1 MEASAL
7 PTSVALA
14 RTRLALGAP
23 LLRLRSDE
31 QLISLFRGGSEEA
44 FRAIHD
50 RYRQRMFAYTR
61 QMLSG
66 SAVDAEDTVQEIFVR
81 AYSGLR
87 SSDRELALRAWLY
100 RIAHNRCIDE
110 LRRPQSVATETIPA
124 TVPTAG
130 ADPVARLEQRDAL
143 QRLIADVQ
151 RLPDQQ
157 RSALLMRE
165 LAGMTYADVAGALGV
180 SVPAVKSL
188 LVRAR
193 VGLAQANEARDTACA
208 RIREDLI
215 VAHDRGVRASGLAR
229 RHLRDCPHCR
239 QFRIE
244 VRGVSRQL
252 AGFVPALGP
261 IGVIAKVLGIGSGGG
276 AAAGTSA
283 IAGGGATATTA
294 ATTAAG
300 GLAGAGGVVGLGT
313 IAGTGHVVTLLA
325 AAVVTAGGAIEL
337 QHIAPPAPQRVHHH
351 HVATRA
357 PSRATHARSSAAGA
371 GSTAQSSSV
380 SQSSS
385 GTAST
390 STSTASTSS
399 AANPLASNASSTA
412 AARRHARSR
421 VKMAPFAPPLTETL
435 DPDQLGT
442 LYGPGTPPSL
452 VDPANPAGTPITTAP
467 SSTTGTNGSSTST
480 PTGVTAPG
488 STTGNSSSPST
499 TSTGTAPTNVSGTSS
514 PSDTGTST
522 ATGATNSS
530 GSSTNSSGSSVS
542 SSTQTGSSGT
552 GSSST
557 STGSSSSKTG
567 SGRSTKV
574 VPAASTGSIDPS
586 KVPPASRPHGHGTI
600 AVFTM
605 TGN

>member
-1 MEASAL
+1 MGQGLDVEASAL
-7 PTSVALA
+7 PPSVALA

-31 QLISLFRGGSEEA
+31 QLVSLFRGGSEEA

-66 SAVDAEDTVQEIFVR
+66 SAIDAEDAVQEIFVR

-87 SSDRELALRAWLY
+87 SSDRALALRAWLY

-124 TVPTAG
+124 TVPNAG
-130 ADPVARLEQRDAL
+130 GDPVVRLEQRDAL
-143 QRLIADVQ
+143 RRLIADVQ

-165 LAGMTYADVAGALGV
+165 LAGMTYADVAGALCV

-239 QFRIE
+239 RFRTE

-252 AGFVPALGP
+252 AAFVPALGP
-261 IGVIAKVLGIGSGGG
+261 IGVIAKVLGIGGGGG
-276 AAAGTSA
+276 AAAGTGA
-283 IAGGGATATTA
+283 IAGSGATATAA

-300 GLAGAGGVVGLGT
+300 GLAGSSAVVGLGA
-313 IAGTGHVVTLLA
+313 IASSGHVVTLLA

-337 QHIAPPAPQRVHHH
+337 QHITPPPPQRVHHH
-351 HVATRA
+351 HAVTRA
-357 PSRATHARSSAAGA
+357 AGRTSPISPRGATTSSASSSDTGRI
-371 GSTAQSSSV
+371 STPTATSSPTTVSSSSV
-380 SQSSS
+380 
-385 GTAST
+385 
-390 STSTASTSS
+390 
-399 AANPLASNASSTA
+399 ANPLTPSNGSSTRA
-412 AARRHARSR
+412 GRHHPRSS
-421 VKMAPFAPPLTETL
+421 VKTAPLTLTETL
-435 DPDQLGT
+435 NPDHWST
-442 LYGPGTPPSL
+442 LFGPGTPPSL
-452 VDPANPAGTPITTAP
+452 VDPTTPPSGTSPTSGSASTPGSAGSTPTADPNAPASTAGTP
-467 SSTTGTNGSSTST
+467 SSTPVSTTPPSSTST
-480 PTGVTAPG
+480 
-488 STTGNSSSPST
+488 
-499 TSTGTAPTNVSGTSS
+499 
-514 PSDTGTST
+514 T
-522 ATGATNSS
+522 ATGTPAGSATS
-530 GSSTNSSGSSVS
+530 GSTASGSATAGTTG
-542 SSTQTGSSGT
+542 TQS

-557 STGSSSSKTG
+557 AGSSSGTNSTTG
-567 SGRSTKV
+567 GTRVTKV
-574 VPAASTGSIDPS
+574 TPANSTGSIDPS
-586 KVPPASRPHGHGTI
+586 KLPAASRPHGHGTI

>member
-1 MEASAL
+1 
-7 PTSVALA
+7 V
-14 RTRLALGAP
+14 
-23 LLRLRSDE
+23 
-31 QLISLFRGGSEEA
+31 SLFRGGNEEA

-66 SAVDAEDTVQEIFVR
+66 SAVDAEDAVQEIFVR

-124 TVPTAG
+124 TVPNAG
-130 ADPVARLEQRDAL
+130 GDPVTRLELRDAL
-143 QRLIADVQ
+143 KRLIADVQ

-239 QFRIE
+239 QFRTD

-252 AGFVPALGP
+252 AAFVPALGP
-261 IGVIAKVLGIGSGGG
+261 IGVIAKVLGIGGGGG
-276 AAAGTSA
+276 AAAGGGA
-283 IAGGGATATTA
+283 IAGSGATATAA
-294 ATTAAG
+294 ATSAAG
-300 GLAGAGGVVGLGT
+300 GLAGSGALVGA
-313 IAGTGHVVTLLA
+313 IAGSGHVVTLLA

-337 QHIAPPAPQRVHHH
+337 QHISPPPPQRAHHH
-351 HVATRA
+351 HAAARQA
-357 PSRATHARSSAAGA
+357 SPSPQAG
-371 GSTAQSSSV
+371 
-380 SQSSS
+380 
-385 GTAST
+385 
-390 STSTASTSS
+390 TSS
-399 AANPLASNASSTA
+399 AGTPAAASPSSVGQTSSAPATSSATTAPASSASNPLASNGSSTRTGH
-412 AARRHARSR
+412 RRLRASARSQ
-421 VKMAPFAPPLTETL
+421 PLGLPLTETL
-435 DPDQLGT
+435 DPDHLST

-452 VDPANPAGTPITTAP
+452 IDPANPAATPV
-467 SSTTGTNGSSTST
+467 TST
-480 PTGVTAPG
+480 PISAPSADGTSPIASTDPNAPASPTGTSSSTPAGTAP
-488 STTGNSSSPST
+488 
-499 TSTGTAPTNVSGTSS
+499 TSVTGTAPTGTTGTSSATSGTSGTGTSGTSS
-514 PSDTGTST
+514 TQSNSPSTST
-522 ATGATNSS
+522 SPKGT
-530 GSSTNSSGSSVS
+530 
-542 SSTQTGSSGT
+542 GT
-552 GSSST
+552 GSTSST
-557 STGSSSSKTG
+557 GG
-567 SGRSTKV
+567 SGRTTKV
-574 VPAASTGSIDPS
+574 TPAASTGSIDPS
-586 KVPPASRPHGHGTI
+586 KVPAASRPHGHGTI

>member
-7 PTSVALA
+7 PPSVAIA

-23 LLRLRSDE
+23 LLRFRSDE
-31 QLISLFRGGSEEA
+31 QLVSLFRYGSEEA

-66 SAVDAEDTVQEIFVR
+66 SAVDAEDAVQEIFVR

-87 SSDRELALRAWLY
+87 ASDRELALRAWLY

-110 LRRPQSVATETIPA
+110 RRRPQSVATEVIPA
-124 TVPTAG
+124 TVPNTG
-130 ADPVARLEQRDAL
+130 GDPVARVEQRDAL

-193 VGLAQANEARDTACA
+193 VGLAQASEARDTACT

-239 QFRIE
+239 QFRSE

-252 AGFVPALGP
+252 AAFVPALGP
-261 IGVIAKVLGIGSGGG
+261 IGVVAKLLGIGGASGGG
-276 AAAGTSA
+276 AAAGSSA
-283 IAGGGATATTA
+283 IAGGTATAATATATA
-294 ATTAAG
+294 TAG
-300 GLAGAGGVVGLGT
+300 GLAGTGAVAGVGAL
-313 IAGTGHVVTLLA
+313 AGGHVVTLLA

-337 QHIAPPAPQRVHHH
+337 QHIAPPAPHRVHHH
-351 HVATRA
+351 HAAANRASARTAATASSAVSSPSSTGAASAASSPQEGSASAATSSGQAANPFAPAASTTPAARHRATGARRHILDLPLSETIDPDHWDYLYGISGGANGLANPANPSGSSTTPPGSSTSSPTAGSPSSASPAGVTPPTSATGAPTATPSTGAAPTTATGAA
-357 PSRATHARSSAAGA
+357 PSTGTSAGTGTSAA
-371 GSTAQSSSV
+371 
-380 SQSSS
+380 SSS
-385 GTAST
+385 GTT
-390 STSTASTSS
+390 GSTSS
-399 AANPLASNASSTA
+399 TGST
-412 AARRHARSR
+412 S
-421 VKMAPFAPPLTETL
+421 
-435 DPDQLGT
+435 
-442 LYGPGTPPSL
+442 PGS
-452 VDPANPAGTPITTAP
+452 AGTA
-467 SSTTGTNGSSTST
+467 G
-480 PTGVTAPG
+480 
-488 STTGNSSSPST
+488 ST
-499 TSTGTAPTNVSGTSS
+499 TSTGSAGQ
-514 PSDTGTST
+514 
-522 ATGATNSS
+522 A
-530 GSSTNSSGSSVS
+530 
-542 SSTQTGSSGT
+542 
-552 GSSST
+552 
-557 STGSSSSKTG
+557 
-567 SGRSTKV
+567 GRSRTTV
-574 VPAASTGSIDPS
+574 TPAASTGSIDPTKQPATS
-586 KVPPASRPHGHGTI
+586 KLHGHGTI

>member
-7 PTSVALA
+7 PPSVALA

-31 QLISLFRGGSEEA
+31 QLVSLFRGGSEEA

-61 QMLSG
+61 QMLTG
-66 SAVDAEDTVQEIFVR
+66 SAVDAEDAVQEIFVR

-124 TVPTAG
+124 TVPNAG
-130 ADPVARLEQRDAL
+130 GDPVVRLEQRDAL
-143 QRLIADVQ
+143 KRLIADVQ

-193 VGLAQANEARDTACA
+193 VGLAQANEARDTSCA

-215 VAHDRGVRASGLAR
+215 VSHDRGVRASGLAR

-239 QFRIE
+239 QFRSE

-261 IGVIAKVLGIGSGGG
+261 IGVIAKVLGIGGGGG
-276 AAAGTSA
+276 AAAGTGA
-283 IAGGGATATTA
+283 IAGSGASATAA
-294 ATTAAG
+294 ASTAAG
-300 GLAGAGGVVGLGT
+300 GLASAGGVVGLGA
-313 IAGTGHVVTLLA
+313 IAGSGHVVTLLA
-325 AAVVTAGGAIEL
+325 AAVVTAGSALEL
-337 QHIAPPAPQRVHHH
+337 QHISPPAPQRIHHH
-351 HVATRA
+351 HVAARA
-357 PSRATHARSSAAGA
+357 PSRAPQAATGSAAG
-371 GSTAQSSSV
+371 SSAQSSSV
-380 SQSSS
+380 SQTSSAQS
-385 GTAST
+385 TSTVAPAST
-390 STSTASTSS
+390 STVS
-399 AANPLASNASSTA
+399 NPLASNASSTGA
-412 AARRHARSR
+412 GRRRSR
-421 VKMAPFAPPLTETL
+421 ASVRTAPLAPPLTETL
-435 DPDQLGT
+435 DPDQLTT

-452 VDPANPAGTPITTAP
+452 INPANPTATPVTSTP
-467 SSTTGTNGSSTST
+467 SSTPSAGGTSSAPLTN
-480 PTGVTAPG
+480 PTAPA
-488 STTGNSSSPST
+488 S
-499 TSTGTAPTNVSGTSS
+499 STGTASATPVGTAPTSTSGTAS
-514 PSDTGTST
+514 TGTTGTGT
-522 ATGATNSS
+522 ASS
-530 GSSTNSSGSSVS
+530 GT
-542 SSTQTGSSGT
+542 TGSSGT
-552 GSSST
+552 NST
-557 STGSSSSKTG
+557 STGSSSTGGSSTSTSSTGG
-567 SGRSTKV
+567 SGGTSKV
-574 VPAASTGSIDPS
+574 TPAASTRSIDPS
-586 KVPPASRPHGHGTI
+586 KISAASRPHGHGTI

>member
-165 LAGMTYADVAGALGV
+165 LAGMPYADVAGALGV

-239 QFRIE
+239 QFRTE

-261 IGVIAKVLGIGSGGG
+261 IGIIAKVLGIGGGGG

-283 IAGGGATATTA
+283 IAGGGATATAA

-357 PSRATHARSSAAGA
+357 PSRVAQAKSSGGA
-371 GSTAQSSSV
+371 GSSAQSSSV

-385 GTAST
+385 STASS
-390 STSTASTSS
+390 STGTASTSS
-399 AANPLASNASSTA
+399 AANPLASSTSSTG

-421 VKMAPFAPPLTETL
+421 VKMIPFAPPLTETL

-442 LYGPGTPPSL
+442 LYGPGTPPSI
-452 VDPANPAGTPITTAP
+452 VDPAKPAGTPITTSP
-467 SSTTGTNGSSTST
+467 SSTTGTDGSSTGT
-480 PTGVTAPG
+480 PTGATVPG

-499 TSTGTAPTNVSGTSS
+499 TSTGTAPTNVSSTSS
-514 PSDTGTST
+514 PTDTGTST
-522 ATGATNSS
+522 ATGA
-530 GSSTNSSGSSVS
+530 TNSSGSSVS

-567 SGRSTKV
+567 SGGSTKV

>member
-7 PTSVALA
+7 PPSVALA

-31 QLISLFRGGSEEA
+31 QLVSLFRYGSEEA

-66 SAVDAEDTVQEIFVR
+66 SAVDAEDAVQEIFVR

-87 SSDRELALRAWLY
+87 SSNRELALRAWLY

-124 TVPTAG
+124 TVPNAG
-130 ADPVARLEQRDAL
+130 SDPVARLEQRDAL
-143 QRLIADVQ
+143 KRLIADVQ

-193 VGLAQANEARDTACA
+193 VGLAQASEARDTACA

-239 QFRIE
+239 QFRGE

-261 IGVIAKVLGIGSGGG
+261 IGVIAKVLGIGGGGG
-276 AAAGTSA
+276 AAAGTGA
-283 IAGGGATATTA
+283 IAGSSATATAA

-300 GLAGAGGVVGLGT
+300 GLAGSGAVVGLGAL
-313 IAGTGHVVTLLA
+313 AGTGHVVTLLA

-337 QHIAPPAPQRVHHH
+337 QHIAPPATPRVHHH
-351 HVATRA
+351 HLATRA
-357 PSRATHARSSAAGA
+357 PSRASRPGTSAVPAGA
-371 GSTAQSSSV
+371 SSSNV
-380 SQSSS
+380 SQ
-385 GTAST
+385 TAVT
-390 STSTASTSS
+390 PVTSS
-399 AANPLASNASSTA
+399 ADTNATSVPSNPLASNASATRTGHRHSRSGAKA
-412 AARRHARSR
+412 APLG
-421 VKMAPFAPPLTETL
+421 MPLTETL
-435 DPDQLGT
+435 DPDQLST
-442 LYGPGTPPSL
+442 LYGPGNPPG
-452 VDPANPAGTPITTAP
+452 PIGAANPVSTPV
-467 SSTTGTNGSSTST
+467 SSTPAST
-480 PTGVTAPG
+480 PSADG
-488 STTGNSSSPST
+488 STTGVPTEPVSTTGSSSST
-499 TSTGTAPTNVSGTSS
+499 PVGTVPTSTGTAPTSSTGGSTASSGTPGTQTSGTGNTSGSTS
-514 PSDTGTST
+514 PSSS
-522 ATGATNSS
+522 ATG
-530 GSSTNSSGSSVS
+530 GSST
-542 SSTQTGSSGT
+542 SSTQGSR
-552 GSSST
+552 
-557 STGSSSSKTG
+557 
-567 SGRSTKV
+567 RSTKV
-574 VPAASTGSIDPS
+574 TPAASTGSIDPS
-586 KVPPASRPHGHGTI
+586 KIPAASRPHGHGTI

>member
-1 MEASAL
+1 VEASAL
-7 PTSVALA
+7 PPSVALA

-31 QLISLFRGGSEEA
+31 QLVSLFRYGSEEA

-66 SAVDAEDTVQEIFVR
+66 SAVDAEDAVQEIFVR

-87 SSDRELALRAWLY
+87 SSNRELALRAWLY

-124 TVPTAG
+124 TVPNAG
-130 ADPVARLEQRDAL
+130 SDPVVRLEQRDAL
-143 QRLIADVQ
+143 KRLIADVQ

-165 LAGMTYADVAGALGV
+165 LAGMTYADVGGALGV

-239 QFRIE
+239 QFRGE

-252 AGFVPALGP
+252 AAFVPALGP
-261 IGVIAKVLGIGSGGG
+261 IGFIAKVLGIGGGGG
-276 AAAGTSA
+276 AAAGTGA
-283 IAGGGATATTA
+283 IAGSSAA
-294 ATTAAG
+294 ATTT
-300 GLAGAGGVVGLGT
+300 AGGVAGSGAAVGLGAL
-313 IAGTGHVVTLLA
+313 AGTGHVVTMLA

-337 QHIAPPAPQRVHHH
+337 QHIAPPAPPRAHHH
-351 HVATRA
+351 HLAPRA
-357 PSRATHARSSAAGA
+357 PSRLPQPGTSAAA
-371 GSTAQSSSV
+371 ASPASSSSV
-380 SQSSS
+380 SQTSA
-385 GTAST
+385 TA
-390 STSTASTSS
+390 ATSS
-399 AANPLASNASSTA
+399 AGTNGTSVASNPLASNASAT
-412 AARRHARSR
+412 RTGHRHPRSGAKT
-421 VKMAPFAPPLTETL
+421 VPLGMPLTETL
-435 DPDQLGT
+435 DPDQLSI
-442 LYGPGTPPSL
+442 LYGPGSPPSL
-452 VDPANPAGTPITTAP
+452 IGAANPVTTPVSPTSASTPSADGSTPSVPTDPNAPVSTAGTSSSTPVGATPTSVTGAAP
-467 SSTTGTNGSSTST
+467 TSTTGGGTASGGTSGTATPGTSNSATGSTS
-480 PTGVTAPG
+480 PDG
-488 STTGNSSSPST
+488 S
-499 TSTGTAPTNVSGTSS
+499 
-514 PSDTGTST
+514 
-522 ATGATNSS
+522 ATGAGST
-530 GSSTNSSGSSVS
+530 SSTG
-542 SSTQTGSSGT
+542 
-552 GSSST
+552 
-557 STGSSSSKTG
+557 G

-574 VPAASTGSIDPS
+574 TPAASTGSIDPS
-586 KVPPASRPHGHGTI
+586 KIPAASRPHGHGTI

>member
-7 PTSVALA
+7 PPSVALA

-31 QLISLFRGGSEEA
+31 QLVSLFRGGSEEA

-66 SAVDAEDTVQEIFVR
+66 SAVDAEDAVQEIFVR

-124 TVPTAG
+124 TVPNQG
-130 ADPVARLEQRDAL
+130 ADPVVRLEQRDAL

-151 RLPDQQ
+151 RLPAQQ

-193 VGLAQANEARDTACA
+193 VGLAQASEARDTACA

-215 VAHDRGVRASGLAR
+215 VAHDRGVRTSGLAR

-239 QFRIE
+239 QFRTE

-252 AGFVPALGP
+252 AAFVPALGP
-261 IGVIAKVLGIGSGGG
+261 IGVIAKLLGIGGGGG
-276 AAAGTSA
+276 AAAGTGA
-283 IAGGGATATTA
+283 IAGSGAGATAA

-300 GLAGAGGVVGLGT
+300 GLAGSGAAVGIGA

-337 QHIAPPAPQRVHHH
+337 QHISPPAPQRTHHH
-351 HVATRA
+351 HAAARTPSHAAQPATSGAAVVTA
-357 PSRATHARSSAAGA
+357 P
-371 GSTAQSSSV
+371 SSSV
-380 SQSSS
+380 SQAAAAPVTSS
-385 GTAST
+385 AN
-390 STSTASTSS
+390 STASTTSTS
-399 AANPLASNASSTA
+399 NPLASNASSANTG
-412 AARRHARSR
+412 RRHPRSR
-421 VKMAPFAPPLTETL
+421 VRSFPLAPPLTQTL
-435 DPDQLGT
+435 DPDQLST

-452 VDPANPAGTPITTAP
+452 GGLTDPGSSTVTSTPGSTSGTDGT
-467 SSTTGTNGSSTST
+467 SSTT
-480 PTGVTAPG
+480 PVVPG
-488 STTGNSSSPST
+488 STGST
-499 TSTGTAPTNVSGTSS
+499 TDP
-514 PSDTGTST
+514 
-522 ATGATNSS
+522 
-530 GSSTNSSGSSVS
+530 
-542 SSTQTGSSGT
+542 
-552 GSSST
+552 SSST
-557 STGSSSSKTG
+557 STGTDPTSVTGTATGSTGTSSSTPSTATGTSGTSSTQSSASGTSSATPTSGSATGSRSGGTSGTTG
-567 SGRSTKV
+567 SGKRTQV
-574 VPAASTGSIDPS
+574 VPAASTGTIDPS
-586 KVPPASRPHGHGTI
+586 KIPAASRPHGHGTI

>member
-7 PTSVALA
+7 PPSVALA
-14 RTRLALGAP
+14 RTRLALGSP

-31 QLISLFRGGSEEA
+31 QLVSLFRGGSEEA

-61 QMLSG
+61 QMLTG
-66 SAVDAEDTVQEIFVR
+66 SAVDAEDAVQEIFVR

-124 TVPTAG
+124 TVPNQS

-143 QRLIADVQ
+143 KRLIADVQ

-193 VGLAQANEARDTACA
+193 VGLAQASEARDTACA

-239 QFRIE
+239 QFRTE

-252 AGFVPALGP
+252 AAFVPALGP
-261 IGVIAKVLGIGSGGG
+261 IGVIAKVLGIGGGGG
-276 AAAGTSA
+276 AAAGTGA
-283 IAGGGATATTA
+283 IAGSGATAA

-300 GLAGAGGVVGLGT
+300 GLAGSGGVRRPRRHRRHRSRRDAAGRGRGHRRRRDRAPAHESTGPAARASPSRCGAHAVACRAAHGRRRSPRVGLRPGDQPG
-313 IAGTGHVVTLLA
+313 IVGPGHHRRRRHR
-325 AAVVTAGGAIEL
+325 L
-337 QHIAPPAPQRVHHH
+337 QHLGRQPAGLQRLVHE
-351 HVATRA
+351 RR
-357 PSRATHARSSAAGA
+357 PS
-371 GSTAQSSSV
+371 
-380 SQSSS
+380 
-385 GTAST
+385 
-390 STSTASTSS
+390 
-399 AANPLASNASSTA
+399 PLAVERQVLPARASAHPDPRSRPAEHPVWPGHA
-412 AARRHARSR
+412 AQHRRSVRPGEPARDNDARLDVRHGWHLARHAYRPERHRLDHRHVIRDTDGDGAAERHWDRLRGQRSDRSR
-421 VKMAPFAPPLTETL
+421 HRFHGEHP
-435 DPDQLGT
+435 
-442 LYGPGTPPSL
+442 L
-452 VDPANPAGTPITTAP
+452 VDQQHPE
-467 SSTTGTNGSSTST
+467 
-480 PTGVTAPG
+480 
-488 STTGNSSSPST
+488 
-499 TSTGTAPTNVSGTSS
+499 
-514 PSDTGTST
+514 
-522 ATGATNSS
+522 
-530 GSSTNSSGSSVS
+530 
-542 SSTQTGSSGT
+542 
-552 GSSST
+552 
-557 STGSSSSKTG
+557 
-567 SGRSTKV
+567 RV
-574 VPAASTGSIDPS
+574 VEHRGLVDEHERGLER
-586 KVPPASRPHGHGTI
+586 VDLRHR
-600 AVFTM
+600 
-605 TGN
+605 

>member
-1 MEASAL
+1 VEASAL
-7 PTSVALA
+7 PPSVALA

-31 QLISLFRGGSEEA
+31 QLVGLFRGGSEEA

-66 SAVDAEDTVQEIFVR
+66 SVVDAEDTVQEVFVR

-110 LRRPQSVATETIPA
+110 LRRPQSIATETIPA
-124 TVPTAG
+124 TVPTSG
-130 ADPVARLEQRDAL
+130 ADPVAHIEQRDAL
-143 QRLIADVQ
+143 KRLIADVQ

-193 VGLAQANEARDTACA
+193 VGLAQASEARDTACA

-239 QFRIE
+239 QFRTE

-252 AGFVPALGP
+252 AAFVPALGP
-261 IGVIAKVLGIGSGGG
+261 IGVIAKLLGIGGGGG
-276 AAAGTSA
+276 AAAGTGA
-283 IAGGGATATTA
+283 IAGGGATATAA

-300 GLAGAGGVVGLGT
+300 GVAGAGGVVGLGA

-337 QHIAPPAPQRVHHH
+337 QHIAPPAPQRAHHH
-351 HVATRA
+351 HAVTRT
-357 PSRATHARSSAAGA
+357 PSPAAQGSQRGA
-371 GSTAQSSSV
+371 AASPAQTASV
-380 SQSSS
+380 SQASSS
-385 GTAST
+385 SSTTSAGAAST
-390 STSTASTSS
+390 SAS
-399 AANPLASNASSTA
+399 NPLASTPSPTA
-412 AARRHARSR
+412 AGHRHGRSR
-421 VKMAPFAPPLTETL
+421 LTSTPFGAPLTERL
-435 DPDQLGT
+435 DPDQLST
-442 LYGPGTPPSL
+442 LYGPGAPTSLIDPVGPPSSPVTL
-452 VDPANPAGTPITTAP
+452 TATP
-467 SSTTGTNGSSTST
+467 SSAADGTSSATPADPTAAGS
-480 PTGVTAPG
+480 
-488 STTGNSSSPST
+488 
-499 TSTGTAPTNVSGTSS
+499 STGTASSTPNGTAAAGASTTPSS
-514 PSDTGTST
+514 TST
-522 ATGATNSS
+522 ATGAGTSGTAGS
-530 GSSTNSSGSSVS
+530 GSSATNAQS
-542 SSTQTGSSGT
+542 GSSGT

-557 STGSSSSKTG
+557 GTGSTRSSGG
-567 SGRSTKV
+567 SGGSTRV

-586 KVPPASRPHGHGTI
+586 KIPAASRPHGHGTI

>member
-1 MEASAL
+1 VEASAL
-7 PTSVALA
+7 PPSVALA
-14 RTRLALGAP
+14 RPRLALGAP

-31 QLISLFRGGSEEA
+31 QLVSLFRYGSEEA

-66 SAVDAEDTVQEIFVR
+66 SAVDAEDAVQEIFVR

-87 SSDRELALRAWLY
+87 SSNRELALRAWLY

-124 TVPTAG
+124 TVPNAG
-130 ADPVARLEQRDAL
+130 SDPVARLEQRDAL
-143 QRLIADVQ
+143 KRLIADVQ

-215 VAHDRGVRASGLAR
+215 VAHDRGVRTSGLAR

-239 QFRIE
+239 QFRSE

-252 AGFVPALGP
+252 AAFVPALGP
-261 IGVIAKVLGIGSGGG
+261 VGVIAKVLGIGGGGG
-276 AAAGTSA
+276 ASAGTGA
-283 IAGGGATATTA
+283 IAGSGATAA

-300 GLAGAGGVVGLGT
+300 GVAGSGAVAGLGAL
-313 IAGTGHVVTLLA
+313 AGTGHVVTLLA

-337 QHIAPPAPQRVHHH
+337 QHIAPPATPRVHHH

-357 PSRATHARSSAAGA
+357 PSRASQPGTSASAASPA
-371 GSTAQSSSV
+371 SPASPPSIV
-380 SQSSS
+380 SQTSA
-385 GTAST
+385 TA
-390 STSTASTSS
+390 ATSS
-399 AANPLASNASSTA
+399 AGADATSVPSNPLSSNASAT
-412 AARRHARSR
+412 RTGHRHSRSGA
-421 VKMAPFAPPLTETL
+421 KNAPLGMPLTETL
-435 DPDQLGT
+435 DPDQLST
-442 LYGPGTPPSL
+442 LYGPPSPPSPIDAT
-452 VDPANPAGTPITTAP
+452 DPATTPVSAGPASTPSAAGATPSVPTDPNAP
-467 SSTTGTNGSSTST
+467 ISTTGTSSST
-480 PTGVTAPG
+480 PVGTAP
-488 STTGNSSSPST
+488 
-499 TSTGTAPTNVSGTSS
+499 TSVTGTAPTTTTGGGTASNGTSGTDTSGTSNA
-514 PSDTGTST
+514 
-522 ATGATNSS
+522 ATGSTSPNSS
-530 GSSTNSSGSSVS
+530 AT
-542 SSTQTGSSGT
+542 GT
-552 GSSST
+552 GSASST
-557 STGSSSSKTG
+557 GG
-567 SGRSTKV
+567 SGKSTKV
-574 VPAASTGSIDPS
+574 TPAASTGSIDPS
-586 KVPPASRPHGHGTI
+586 KIPAASRPHGHGTI

>member
-1 MEASAL
+1 
-7 PTSVALA
+7 V
-14 RTRLALGAP
+14 
-23 LLRLRSDE
+23 
-31 QLISLFRGGSEEA
+31 SLFRGGSEEA

-61 QMLSG
+61 QMLTG
-66 SAVDAEDTVQEIFVR
+66 SAVDAEDAVQEIFVR

-110 LRRPQSVATETIPA
+110 LRRPQSVATEAIPA
-124 TVPTAG
+124 TVPNAG
-130 ADPVARLEQRDAL
+130 GDPVVRLEQRDAL
-143 QRLIADVQ
+143 KRLIADVQ

-165 LAGMTYADVAGALGV
+165 LAGMSYADVAGALGV

-239 QFRIE
+239 QFRGE

-261 IGVIAKVLGIGSGGG
+261 IGVIAKVLGIGGGGG

-283 IAGGGATATTA
+283 IAGSGATATAAAT

-300 GLAGAGGVVGLGT
+300 GLAGAGGAVGLGAL
-313 IAGTGHVVTLLA
+313 AGTGHVVTLLA

-337 QHIAPPAPQRVHHH
+337 QHISPPAPQRVHHH
-351 HVATRA
+351 HAAPRA
-357 PSRATHARSSAAGA
+357 PSRTPQAGSSSATT
-371 GSTAQSSSV
+371 SPPAQSSSV
-380 SQSSS
+380 SQTSS
-385 GTAST
+385 AP
-390 STSTASTSS
+390 ATSS
-399 AANPLASNASSTA
+399 AAPVSTSAASNPLSPTGSSTRTA
-412 AARRHARSR
+412 HRHTRSS
-421 VKMAPFAPPLTETL
+421 VKAAPFAPPLTETL
-435 DPDQLGT
+435 DPDQLST

-452 VDPANPAGTPITTAP
+452 TDPANPAPVTSTPVSTPGADGTSSATPTDPTAP
-467 SSTTGTNGSSTST
+467 TGTSSSTPVGTVPTSTSGTASTGTTGTGTATSGTTGPSGTSNTPTISSSTGGSST
-480 PTGVTAPG
+480 
-488 STTGNSSSPST
+488 
-499 TSTGTAPTNVSGTSS
+499 
-514 PSDTGTST
+514 
-522 ATGATNSS
+522 
-530 GSSTNSSGSSVS
+530 
-542 SSTQTGSSGT
+542 GT
-552 GSSST
+552 GS
-557 STGSSSSKTG
+557 TGGGG
-567 SGRSTKV
+567 SATKV
-574 VPAASTGSIDPS
+574 TSAASTGSIDPS
-586 KVPPASRPHGHGTI
+586 KIPAASRPHGHGTI